1 MENGGDDVE
10 RSSAPQNDVKERVAA
25 LRKDLPAVMDAFAQ
39 LQQAAT
45 AGGALDAKTKRLVMV
60 GIALSQRCDHCIR
73 VHVGAA
79 LELGATRAELF
90 DAAAAAI
97 LMGGGPVAA
106 TVATV
111 FPELLEGEPARA

>member
-1 MENGGDDVE
+1 MET
-10 RSSAPQNDVKERVAA
+10 SSDRLADVKERVAA
-25 LRKDLPAVMDAFAQ
+25 LRKDLPDVMDAFAQ

-45 AGGALDAKTKRLVMV
+45 AAGALDAKTKRLVMV
-60 GIALSQRCDHCIR
+60 GIALSQRCEHCIR

-79 LELGATRAELF
+79 LELGATRADLF
-90 DAAAAAI
+90 DTAAAAI

-111 FPELLEGEPARA
+111 FPELLDVEPGPA

>member
-1 MENGGDDVE
+1 METT
-10 RSSAPQNDVKERVAA
+10 SARQVDVKERVAA
-25 LRKDLPAVMDAFAQ
+25 LREDLPAVMDAFAQ

-45 AGGALDAKTKRLVMV
+45 ASGALDAKTKRLVMV
-60 GIALSQRCDHCIR
+60 GIALSQRCDQCIR
-73 VHVGAA
+73 VHVDAA

-106 TVATV
+106 TVATLL
-111 FPELLEGEPARA
+111 PELLDIELGPA